1 MSSEIST
8 FYAKQFASGIGLLP
22 QRKGVLR
29 ECVDVDT
36 DVREGDRK
44 FYNQLDSSEMLAIT
58 NRHGETQ
65 YVETPHRRRMV
76 TCNPFEWSDLI
87 DRVDL
92 RRTLE
97 SPING
102 YSKTAAMAI
111 GRKTDDV
118 IIAAFFASASTG
130 VDGGTSTA
138 FATATHQVAVVSG
151 GLAIAQIRDARRILE
166 ANENPEDDGENAWFA
181 ALGAQQRDD
190 LYNTTEVISSD
201 YNTVKALAQGQ
212 VNSFMGF
219 SFKKTQGL
227 GTDGS
232 SDRRCPFWVKS
243 AMKLAIAE
251 ETMRPFV
258 DLLPQRRH
266 STQVRV
272 ELDLGATRMNEVGVV
287 EVIADE

>member
-8 FYAKQFASGIGLLP
+8 FYAKQFASGIELLP
-22 QRKGVLR
+22 QRRGTLR
-29 ECVDVDT
+29 VGVDVDT

-44 FYNQLDSSEMLAIT
+44 FYNQLSSSEMVAIT

-65 YVETPHRRRMV
+65 QVETPHRRRMV

-97 SPING
+97 SPINA
-102 YSKTAAMAI
+102 YSKAAAAAI

-118 IIAAFFASASTG
+118 IIDAFFGTAYTG
-130 VDGGTSTA
+130 VDGGTSTSFPSA
-138 FATATHQVAVVSG
+138 YQVAVVTG

-166 ANENPEDDGENAWFA
+166 AAENPEDGGENRWYA
-181 ALGAQQRDD
+181 ALAAQQRDD
-190 LYNTTEVISSD
+190 LLDTTEVISSD
-201 YNTVKALAQGQ
+201 YNTVKALVDGQ
-212 VNSFMGF
+212 VDQFLGF
-219 SFKKTQGL
+219 TFLKSQGL

-232 SDRRCPFWVKS
+232 SDQRCPFWVKS

-258 DLLPQRRH
+258 DTRADLRH

-287 EVIADE
+287 EVIADL